1 MLKLPEAQY
10 REISNYALKP
20 ADSMPEKYFK
30 FEEKTL
36 EELDKVRWLEN
47 LLIKMFF
54 NQLTTIIENGIFW
67 WEFFIKTDRITILIT
82 IIGVKNILKHLKKK
96 PF

>member
-20 ADSMPEKYFK
+20 ADSMPEKYYK

-36 EELDKVRWLEN
+36 EELDKVD
-47 LLIKMFF
+47 
-54 NQLTTIIENGIFW
+54 G
-67 WEFFIKTDRITILIT
+67 
-82 IIGVKNILKHLKKK
+82 GNIC
-96 PF
+96 